1 MTRKLRFERLDARTL
16 FAADFDIDANGR
28 VDCLDSLA
36 MIDSLHGFRP
46 FNSRMDLDGDGRVS
60 VGDVLKVTD
69 RVNSDFSVSFSL
81 MANRAGSNGGGPR
94 PKFEYWRAGSSA
106 DSPAVSSE
114 GGLGLVG
121 GGLDVDRVFEWMGK
135 KSFPKDS
142 SGNPIA
148 SASGGDFLVLRAV
161 GTDAYNP
168 YIQSLVSMNS
178 VSTLLIPDRTSAY
191 DPTVISIINN
201 AEAIF
206 IAGGDQ
212 ADYFNYW
219 NETPVEDAIYNA
231 IQRNIPIGGTSAGL
245 AVLGDYDFT
254 ASTGK
259 TIVSND
265 ALLDPYNS
273 AITIDGN
280 SVSDGFL
287 TLRDNLMGSQSS
299 VTGVLSLLANTITDS
314 HFRQRDRLGR
324 LVTFMA
330 LLDADDIIKQSASLT
345 VKGIGIN
352 EQTALLI
359 EPDGRSM
366 VVGNNLAGSTDLPRS
381 VYFMEH
387 LISAGSQRLTS
398 PLTYSD
404 TQVTRVDYDP
414 AASTFQ
420 IWSGFPEAAKKY
432 SVSATGKLASRKVAE
447 LTSTS
452 SAGIYS

>member
-1 MTRKLRFERLDARTL
+1 MTRKLRFERLDTRTL
-16 FAADFDIDANGR
+16 FAADFDIDTNGQ

-36 MIDSLHGFRP
+36 MIDALHGFRP
-46 FNSRMDLDGDGRVS
+46 FDSRMDHDGDGRLSLADVS
-60 VGDVLKVTD
+60 KVTE
-69 RVNSDFSVSFSL
+69 RVNADFSSRITP
-81 MANRAGSNGGGPR
+81 MAKSGGGKGGGSTPT
-94 PKFEYWRAGSSA
+94 FQYWRAGSAA
-106 DSPAVSSE
+106 DSLAVSPS
-114 GGLGLVG
+114 GGLGLMG
-121 GGLDVDRVFEWMGK
+121 GGLDVDRLFQWMGE
-135 KSFPKDS
+135 KSFPRDN
-142 SGNPIA
+142 SGNVIT
-148 SASGGDFLVLRAV
+148 SGTGGDFLVLRAV

-168 YIQSLVSMNS
+168 YIQSLVRMNS
-178 VSTLLIPDRTSAY
+178 VSTLLIPDRASAS
-191 DPTVISIINN
+191 DPTVLSIIGK

-231 IQRNIPIGGTSAGL
+231 IKRNVPIGGTSAGL

-254 ASTGK
+254 ASSGS

-265 ALLDPYNS
+265 ALLNPYNT

-280 SVSDGFL
+280 STTDGFL
-287 TLRDNLMGSQSS
+287 TPRDTTIANEVS
-299 VTGVLSLLANTITDS
+299 VTNVLGLLANTITDS

-330 LLDADDIIKQSASLT
+330 RLDADDAIKQTSSST

-359 EPDGRSM
+359 EPNGSSI
-366 VVGNNLAGSTDLPRS
+366 VVGNNLSGSTDLPRS

-387 LISAGSQRLTS
+387 AITAGSERLTS
-398 PLTYSD
+398 PLTYTD
-404 TQVTRVDYDP
+404 TQVTRVDHEP
-414 AASTFQ
+414 AASSFQ
-420 IWSGFPEAAKKY
+420 IWSSFPATAKKY
-432 SVSATGKLASRKVAE
+432 AVSATGKLASRKVAE

-452 SAGIYS
+452 SAGIYG

>member
-1 MTRKLRFERLDARTL
+1 MRRKLRFERLDSRTL
-16 FAADFDIDANGR
+16 FAADFDIDTNGQ

-36 MIDSLHGFRP
+36 MIDALHGFRP
-46 FNSRMDLDGDGRVS
+46 FGSRMDHDGDGRLSVADVS
-60 VGDVLKVTD
+60 RVTE
-69 RVNSDFSVSFSL
+69 RVNADFSSRITP
-81 MANRAGSNGGGPR
+81 MAKGGGGKGGGSTPA
-94 PKFEYWRAGSSA
+94 FQYWRAGSAA
-106 DSPAVSSE
+106 DSSAVSPS
-114 GGLGLVG
+114 GGLGLMG
-121 GGLDVDRVFEWMGK
+121 GGLDVDRLFQWMGE
-135 KSFPKDS
+135 KSYPRDNSGNVIS
-142 SGNPIA
+142 SGT
-148 SASGGDFLVLRAV
+148 GGDFLVLRSV

-168 YIQSLVSMNS
+168 YIQSLVRMNS
-178 VSTLLIPDRTSAY
+178 VSTLLIPDRASAS
-191 DPTVISIINN
+191 DPTVLSIIGK

-231 IQRNIPIGGTSAGL
+231 IKRNVPIGGTSAGL

-254 ASTGK
+254 ASTGS

-265 ALLDPYNS
+265 ALMNPYNA

-280 SVSDGFL
+280 NTSDGFL
-287 TLRDNLMGSQSS
+287 TPRDTTIANEVS
-299 VTGVLSLLANTITDS
+299 VTNVLGLLANTITDS

-330 LLDADDIIKQSASLT
+330 RLDADDAIKQTGSST

-359 EPDGRSM
+359 EPNGSSI
-366 VVGNNLAGSTDLPRS
+366 VVGNNLLSSTDLPRS

-387 LISAGSQRLTS
+387 AITAGSERLTS
-398 PLTYSD
+398 PLTYTD
-404 TQVTRVDYDP
+404 TQVTRVDHEP
-414 AASTFQ
+414 AASSFQ
-420 IWSGFPEAAKKY
+420 IWTSFPVTAKKY
-432 SVSATGKLASRKVAE
+432 AVSATGKLASRKVAE

-452 SAGIYS
+452 STGIYG

>member
-1 MTRKLRFERLDARTL
+1 
-16 FAADFDIDANGR
+16 
-28 VDCLDSLA
+28 
-36 MIDSLHGFRP
+36 
-46 FNSRMDLDGDGRVS
+46 
-60 VGDVLKVTD
+60 
-69 RVNSDFSVSFSL
+69 
-81 MANRAGSNGGGPR
+81 
-94 PKFEYWRAGSSA
+94 
-106 DSPAVSSE
+106 
-114 GGLGLVG
+114 
-121 GGLDVDRVFEWMGK
+121 
-135 KSFPKDS
+135 
-142 SGNPIA
+142 
-148 SASGGDFLVLRAV
+148 
-161 GTDAYNP
+161 
-168 YIQSLVSMNS
+168 MNS

-359 EPDGRSM
+359 EPDGRAT